1 MKRICVQEADF
12 DVDHELR
19 SLCGGRSDI
28 GATVTFVGLVRDTNL
43 DDAVSGMALQHYPG
57 MTEKALHGIVEE
69 ASRRWSVR
77 HASVIH
83 RVGELRPGDQIVLVA
98 IASAH
103 RHDAFEACA
112 FIMDY
117 LKTRAPFWKK
127 ELLSDG
133 SSRWVDA
140 RPSDGQAAKRWRE

>member
-1 MKRICVQEADF
+1 MNRICVQEADF
-12 DVDHELR
+12 DVGHELR
-19 SLCGGRSDI
+19 AICDGRSDI
-28 GATVTFVGLVRDTNL
+28 GASVTFVGLVRDMNL
-43 DDAVSGMALQHYPG
+43 EDAVSGMALQHYPG

-69 ASRRWSVR
+69 ASRRWSVQ
-77 HASVIH
+77 HATVIH
-83 RVGELRPGDQIVLVA
+83 RVGELRPGDQIVLVV

-127 ELLSDG
+127 ELLGDG

-140 RPSDGQAAKRWRE
+140 RSSDERAAQRWRE

>member
-1 MKRICVQEADF
+1 MNKICVQEADF
-12 DVDHELR
+12 DVNDELR
-19 SLCGGRSDI
+19 AICDGRSDI
-28 GATVTFVGLVRDTNL
+28 GATVSFVGLVRDMNL

-57 MTEKALHGIVEE
+57 MTEKALHSIVEE
-69 ASRRWSVR
+69 ASRRWSVQ

-140 RPSDGQAAKRWRE
+140 RPDDDHAAERWQE